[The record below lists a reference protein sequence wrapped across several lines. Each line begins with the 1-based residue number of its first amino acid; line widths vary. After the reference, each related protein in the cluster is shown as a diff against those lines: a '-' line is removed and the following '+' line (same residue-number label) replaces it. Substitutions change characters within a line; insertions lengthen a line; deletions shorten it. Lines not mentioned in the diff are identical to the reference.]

1 MDFESLTLTITSD
14 TIKDNVPVASTL
26 VLRGCDKDKKLLT
39 TAACRS
45 GKLEA
50 RKTLYI
56 QAFPEYLKRTVVCHT
71 RVGSTFR
78 NNNSV
83 GDRNKVCLALPG
95 K

>member
-26 VLRGCDKDKKLLT
+26 VLRGCDKEKKLLT

-56 QAFPEYLKRTVVCHT
+56 KAFPEYLKRTVVT
-71 RVGSTFR
+71 PGSVRHSAITTLE
-78 NNNSV
+78 V
-83 GDRNKVCLALPG
+83 TETKCA
-95 K
+95 

>member
-1 MDFESLTLTITSD
+1 MDFGSLTLTITSD

-56 QAFPEYLKRTVVCHT
+56 KAFPEYLKRTVVT
-71 RVGSTFR
+71 PGSVRHSAITTLE
-78 NNNSV
+78 V
-83 GDRNKVCLALPG
+83 TETKCA
-95 K
+95 